1 MTQQGNQTRVSV
13 FFTLLTLFFIILF
26 SQADQ
31 GLLPPFYD
39 VLLLRFFGAL
49 TEESLVRKL
58 TTIQS
63 VFVAISGV
71 AMIIAGIFSDRTSRK
86 WICFSGTMLYGI
98 VSIITYFTPLGELGY
113 IFFFIT
119 RCLNGIGIGTII
131 PTVFS
136 MVGDLVKAE
145 KRTMSFAYISVGL
158 AVGQLVGMILGGLL
172 ANRFY
177 YGPQWNLGYL
187 ITGTL
192 STIAGLTVI
201 AIKEPK
207 RGAMETELQDMGEAQ
222 YVFKLQKGD
231 FRRMFTNRTNF
242 WLIIN
247 FIDTI
252 PSGIIFSLI
261 FLYLLNIHKIPESL
275 ATILILLAF
284 IVSIIGTLVFGK
296 IGDVTYRKN
305 RKSKVLIAL
314 LCNGVPIVT
323 FLVFLL
329 VPFTLPEDPTIVDL
343 FTNPM
348 GIIGIVA
355 VVLTQGI
362 NKGVEPN
369 WFSTLADVNLPE
381 NRATMIS
388 LAQTLDLVGLSI
400 GPLIGGWVVDI
411 VNNTYSSTTLGLQAA
426 MWVACGFW
434 FLNIFLWLPIFFNIE
449 KDLDDVHGILQ
460 QRAREIQK
468 Q

>member
-1 MTQQGNQTRVSV
+1 MTKKTNQTRLGI
-13 FFTLLTLFFIILF
+13 FLTLLALFFIILF

-31 GLLPPFYD
+31 SLLPAYYD
-39 VLLLRFFGAL
+39 VLILRFFGVFV
-49 TEESLVRKL
+49 EESLVRKL

-63 VFVAISGV
+63 VFVAISGI
-71 AMIIAGIFSDRTSRK
+71 AMILAGVFSDRTSRK

-98 VSIITYFTPLGELGY
+98 VSIVTFFTPLGEVGY

-119 RCLNGIGIGTII
+119 RCISGIGIGAII

-136 MVGDLVKAE
+136 MVGDLTKPE

-158 AVGQLVGMILGGLL
+158 AVGQLIGMIAGGLL
-172 ANRFY
+172 ANRYF

-192 STIAGLTVI
+192 SAIVGLTVI

-207 RGAMETELQDMGEAQ
+207 RGAMETELQDLGEAQ

-231 FRRMFTNRTNF
+231 LKRMITNRTNF

-247 FIDTI
+247 LIDTI

-261 FLYLLNIHKIPESL
+261 FLYLQYIHGIPESL

-296 IGDVTYRKN
+296 IGDVAYKKN

-314 LCNGVPIVT
+314 LCNGIPIIT
-323 FLVFLL
+323 FIVFLL
-329 VPFTLPEDPTIVDL
+329 VPFTVPEEPTIADL

-348 GIIGIVA
+348 AVIGIVA

-400 GPLIGGWVVDI
+400 GPLIGGWIVDI
-411 VNNTYSSTTLGLQAA
+411 VNNTYSSTTLGLKAA

-434 FLNIFLWLPIFFNIE
+434 FLNIFLWLPIFFKIE
-449 KDLDDVHGILQ
+449 KDLDDVHTILS
-460 QRAREIQK
+460 QRAKELK
-468 Q
+468 PD